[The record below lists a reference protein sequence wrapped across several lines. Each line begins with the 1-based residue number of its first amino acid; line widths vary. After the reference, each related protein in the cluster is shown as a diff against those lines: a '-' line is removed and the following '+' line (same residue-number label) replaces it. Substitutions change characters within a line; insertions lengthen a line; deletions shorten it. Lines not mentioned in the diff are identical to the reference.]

1 MVDLAW
7 FWPVKGWLL
16 RCSTAAMLCNKFSV
30 LNSGPAAV
38 GKKWNFLVI
47 QYYVL
52 QSKRSNITT
61 LYQQHIYNGVK

>member
-38 GKKWNFLVI
+38 GKKMEFFGYTILCFTE
-47 QYYVL
+47 QE
-52 QSKRSNITT
+52 K
-61 LYQQHIYNGVK
+61 